1 MEGEGVVDRGLVAER
16 GNDVDVIIFMIRIPA
31 MDTAG
36 SNGEAASLESN
47 LQEVRR
53 SLQSAPVLTVG
64 DDLGSSPGHSLSQP
78 PGLHG
83 MIPAEDRALSF
94 CSRRTAGA
102 GKPHGEMVWRTSRCR
117 SIIA

>member
-1 MEGEGVVDRGLVAER
+1 MV
-16 GNDVDVIIFMIRIPA
+16 RIPA

-64 DDLGSSPGHSLSQP
+64 DDLGSSPGRSLSQP

-94 CSRRTAGA
+94 CSSQLADWE
-102 GKPHGEMVWRTSRCR
+102 KMHGEMAWRTSRCHN
-117 SIIA
+117 IIE